1 MSFAELWDSLRPLGR
16 DAVTGGYRR
25 YSYAR
30 ADLACREWFRDTALS
45 RSLRPEADRN
55 GNLWA
60 WWEGPGGGPPGPV
73 GAADP
78 AAPGPG
84 AAMVTGAA
92 GPAAPGPGAAMVTG
106 AAGPAAPG
114 PGAAMVTGAADPAA
128 PGPGAAGPASLPPG
142 AAIVTGSHLDSV
154 PDGGA
159 YDGPLGVVSG
169 FAAIDLLR
177 ARGFVPA
184 RPLAVAAFCEEEGG
198 RFGVACLGSRL
209 LTGVMDPQAA
219 RELRDGRGVSLAE
232 AMAGA
237 GLDPARLGPDNARLR
252 RIAAYVELHIEQGS
266 ALAGLGAAVGIAEGI
281 WPHGRW
287 RLDFTGRADHAGTT
301 RLADRRD
308 PMLPYAATVLAA
320 REAAAGQAAL
330 ATFGK
335 VTPEPG
341 AANAICSRVRAWLDA
356 RAPGEPALHRLVG
369 QVEAAAREAAAVHG
383 VEVGVHRESFTPPV
397 EFDAGLR
404 DRLARVLAGREIAAP
419 SLPTGAGHDAGILA
433 ARLPA
438 AMLFVRNPSGVSHSP
453 AEHADMAD
461 CEAGVVALAAV
472 LEELAGR

>member
-1 MSFAELWDSLRPLGR
+1 VSFADLWDSLLPLGR
-16 DAVTGGYRR
+16 DPGTGGYRR
-25 YSYAR
+25 YSFTA
-30 ADLACREWFRDTALS
+30 ADAACREWFCENATQ
-45 RSLRPEADRN
+45 RSLRLQTDRN

-60 WWEGPGGGPPGPV
+60 HWD
-73 GAADP
+73 AP
-78 AAPGPG
+78 AAWPSGR
-84 AAMVTGAA
+84 T
-92 GPAAPGPGAAMVTG
+92 
-106 AAGPAAPG
+106 
-114 PGAAMVTGAADPAA
+114 
-128 PGPGAAGPASLPPG
+128 
-142 AAIVTGSHLDSV
+142 IVTGSHLDSV

-177 ARGFVPA
+177 ERGFVPS
-184 RPLAVAAFCEEEGG
+184 RPIAVAAFCEEEGG

-209 LTGVMDPQAA
+209 LTGVLSSQAA
-219 RELRDGRGVSLAE
+219 LGLRDGHGVSLAKAVTE
-232 AMAGA
+232 A
-237 GLDPARLGPDNARLR
+237 GLDPGRLGEDEELLDSIGAF
-252 RIAAYVELHIEQGS
+252 VELHIEQGS
-266 ALAGLGAAVGIAEGI
+266 ALDGLGAAVGIAEGI

-320 REAAAGQAAL
+320 RQAAASCAAL

-335 VTPEPG
+335 LTAEPG
-341 AANAICSRVRAWLDA
+341 AANAICARVHAWLDA
-356 RAPGEPALHRLVG
+356 RAPDEATLHRM
-369 QVEAAAREAAAVHG
+369 VERIEDTARGAAADQG
-383 VEVGVHRESFTPPV
+383 VEVEVRLESFTPRV
-397 EFDAGLR
+397 DFDPQLR
-404 DRLARVLAGREIAAP
+404 SRLAGALADRGITAP
-419 SLPTGAGHDAGILA
+419 VLPTGAGHDAGILA

-453 AEHADMAD
+453 AEHADPAD